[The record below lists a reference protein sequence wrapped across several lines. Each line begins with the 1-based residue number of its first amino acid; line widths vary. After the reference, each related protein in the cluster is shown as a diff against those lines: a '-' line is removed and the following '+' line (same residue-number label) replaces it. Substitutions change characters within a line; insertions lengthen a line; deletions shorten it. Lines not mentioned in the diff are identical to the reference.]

1 MFDDEYNNGDYDCH
15 NNDNSSPNQ
24 NENKPVVFIY
34 KKIHQLYERKI
45 ISFII
50 KK

>member
-1 MFDDEYNNGDYDCH
+1 MFYDEYNNGDYDCH

-34 KKIHQLYERKI
+34 KKNSSIVWKENHLVHL
-45 ISFII
+45 
-50 KK
+50 